1 MRGDRE
7 WLRAL
12 PDDVIR
18 GRSRLAQVR
27 LDEAERA
34 LEAVPPDAMTSIPG
48 SLAEAARARNEEL
61 RTLPATIAAYRAA
74 IAQAH
79 PRSR

>member
-1 MRGDRE
+1 MIGSGCAPCRTMSSGGD
-7 WLRAL
+7 L
-12 PDDVIR
+12 D
-18 GRSRLAQVR
+18 GAQVW